1 MVSRLKM
8 INTLSQHKSNNASTL
23 KIWKVVE
30 HVNHKRFS
38 NGGVIVV
45 EDDPD
50 IIHVENSFDLT
61 LTTSLNDLEIATLHI
76 DGQSIDVDAPPD
88 IIDVDEEDDIINDED
103 ILPRDLADSNDE
115 DLVNVDDDG
124 IAMSADVA
132 RDHGGDGGG
141 DDRPSLHQLAG
152 GCRGKGTR
160 KPNLGGR
167 KVGRMHTRKETRN
180 LGLRK
185 ITDELGPQP
194 IQFEWKDNGTML
206 PLGDHS
212 SHWANLLGEIVR
224 EFPMHFG
231 SWRSIPPERKA
242 RVLEKI
248 RTQLR
253 TPMTRL
259 TTWKLLDPDVP
270 RTSLWKIGMSR
281 SGFGLIPRT
290 WPGVLKMLE
299 TGQRARSYAVRDPGH
314 LLPSKISRGK
324 QRGHIPGVG
333 RVLAGRGKDVLDVL
347 MPRCNHT
354 SDVKRS
360 NKQLQKQIDMITKAM
375 SSDDRMSQL
384 FTGKLSR
391 NESPSSLPRRLFPGD
406 MSPGNTIPG
415 DMSPGKTGLCPGDSG
430 SFATSPS
437 RPDLEPPLSSGSQ
450 TSGALSRSLAATFVV
465 ESYVVLFET

>member
-124 IAMSADVA
+124 VVVVYSKMSADVA
-132 RDHGGDGGG
+132 RGQGGDGGG
-141 DDRPSLHQLAG
+141 DDRPPPHQLAG

-167 KVGRMHTRKETRN
+167 KAGRMHTHKETRN

-194 IQFEWKDNGTML
+194 IRFE
-206 PLGDHS
+206 
-212 SHWANLLGEIVR
+212 
-224 EFPMHFG
+224 
-231 SWRSIPPERKA
+231 
-242 RVLEKI
+242 
-248 RTQLR
+248 
-253 TPMTRL
+253 
-259 TTWKLLDPDVP
+259 
-270 RTSLWKIGMSR
+270 
-281 SGFGLIPRT
+281 
-290 WPGVLKMLE
+290 
-299 TGQRARSYAVRDPGH
+299 
-314 LLPSKISRGK
+314 
-324 QRGHIPGVG
+324 
-333 RVLAGRGKDVLDVL
+333 
-347 MPRCNHT
+347 
-354 SDVKRS
+354 
-360 NKQLQKQIDMITKAM
+360 
-375 SSDDRMSQL
+375 
-384 FTGKLSR
+384 
-391 NESPSSLPRRLFPGD
+391 
-406 MSPGNTIPG
+406 
-415 DMSPGKTGLCPGDSG
+415 
-430 SFATSPS
+430 
-437 RPDLEPPLSSGSQ
+437 
-450 TSGALSRSLAATFVV
+450 
-465 ESYVVLFET
+465 